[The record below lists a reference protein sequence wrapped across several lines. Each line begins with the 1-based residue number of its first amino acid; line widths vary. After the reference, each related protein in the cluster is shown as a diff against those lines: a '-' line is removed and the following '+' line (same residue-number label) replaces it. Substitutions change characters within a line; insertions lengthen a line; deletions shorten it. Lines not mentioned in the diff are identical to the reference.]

1 MENNLKLLKN
11 NFEKI
16 EKDFKNQNNIN
27 INYKNSLD
35 DIIKKIDNTKFII
48 QNFNNK
54 NENKNKINIEN
65 KKIEKYEMIN
75 DKPKIYVATNI

>member
-16 EKDFKNQNNIN
+16 ERDFKNQYDIN

-35 DIIKKIDNTKFII
+35 DIIKKIENTKII
-48 QNFNNK
+48 MQNK
-54 NENKNKINIEN
+54 NDNKNKINIEN

-75 DKPKIYVATNI
+75 

>member
-16 EKDFKNQNNIN
+16 ERDFKNQYDIN

-35 DIIKKIDNTKFII
+35 DIIKKIENTKII
-48 QNFNNK
+48 MQNFNNK
-54 NENKNKINIEN
+54 NDNKNKINIE
-65 KKIEKYEMIN
+65 KKN
-75 DKPKIYVATNI
+75 RKI